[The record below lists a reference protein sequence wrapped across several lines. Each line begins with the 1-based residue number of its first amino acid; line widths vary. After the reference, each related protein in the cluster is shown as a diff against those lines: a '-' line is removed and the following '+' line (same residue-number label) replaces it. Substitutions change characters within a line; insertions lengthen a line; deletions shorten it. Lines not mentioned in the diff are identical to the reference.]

1 MRRTVP
7 SRSHQVE
14 VEESDLRVLGDQ
26 RALGRLLANLLV
38 NAVGYAP
45 CPVQIGR
52 MNFAESVA
60 TGHSRRHS
68 VRVTKRLW
76 LSMLVVLVSAS
87 TGCLTATSAE
97 AATRAPAA
105 GRRSVSTTFG
115 ASDFESWLLAKTNV
129 RRARHGCRP
138 LRSNAALTVAARLHS
153 ARMSAEDMLS
163 HQLSDEAGLVPR
175 IVGAGY
181 TNWRLLAENLAWG
194 QSTPAEVFHDWVHS
208 PLHRANLDNCRLR
221 DVGFGVV
228 ITGGRPWV
236 TQDFGRR
243 AS

>member
-1 MRRTVP
+1 
-7 SRSHQVE
+7 
-14 VEESDLRVLGDQ
+14 
-26 RALGRLLANLLV
+26 
-38 NAVGYAP
+38 
-45 CPVQIGR
+45 
-52 MNFAESVA
+52 
-60 TGHSRRHS
+60 

-87 TGCLTATSAE
+87 TGSLTATSAHAE
-97 AATRAPAA
+97 AHAA
-105 GRRSVSTTFG
+105 SSGRRTGSTTFG

-153 ARMSAEDMLS
+153 ARMSAENMLS

-228 ITGGRPWV
+228 VTGGQPWV

-243 AS
+243 SS